1 MDLSV
6 EGINWLAVVGASVAA
21 FLIGGVWYGA
31 LFSKQW
37 VEGYGFTEEQ
47 VQAMKGKQARNF
59 AVFLLAGLV
68 IAAAMAVIAPKLG
81 IDTWMEGLQL
91 GGFIWGGFVATVL
104 LVQHFAGN
112 YKPVAFVIDAT
123 YQLLWFLSTGAI
135 IAAWK

>member
-6 EGINWLAVVGASVAA
+6 EGINWLAVVIASVVA

-31 LFSKQW
+31 LFSKLR
-37 VEGYGFTEEQ
+37 VAGYGFTEEQ
-47 VQAMKGKQARNF
+47 VQAMKGKQAQNF
-59 AVFLLAGLV
+59 AIFLLAGLI

-81 IDTWMEGLQL
+81 IDTWMKGLQL
-91 GGFIWGGFVATVL
+91 GAFIWGGFVATVL

-135 IAAWK
+135 IAGWK

>member
-1 MDLSV
+1 MSIDFQ
-6 EGINWLAVVGASVAA
+6 GINWLAVVVASVVA

-37 VEGYGFTEEQ
+37 VEGYGFSEDQ

-68 IAAAMAVIAPKLG
+68 IAAAMAVIAPKLEVG
-81 IDTWMEGLQL
+81 TWMKGLQL
-91 GGFIWGGFVATVL
+91 GAFIWGGFVATVL

-123 YQLLWFLSTGAI
+123 YQLLWFVSTGAI
-135 IAAWK
+135 VAGWK